1 MPREY
6 PGKFALK
13 LVSLYNDLV
22 GDKLGVP
29 NLPDDVPSVPDIL
42 DSMALSDVWEEAE
55 MGQVVQYLRAGTSLS
70 LSTVGFSQR
79 QCRGERIS
87 WISEGSRLARFVLE
101 ASIGISAG

>member
-29 NLPDDVPSVPDIL
+29 NLPNDVPPVPDIL

-55 MGQVVQYLRAGTSLS
+55 MGQVVQYLSSGTSLS
-70 LSTVGFSQR
+70 LPTEYRRLFPEAMP
-79 QCRGERIS
+79 RGEN
-87 WISEGSRLARFVLE
+87 FMDF
-101 ASIGISAG
+101 